1 MSFLPQY
8 IFLVKRISIKMTI
21 QELEFQMN
29 SKSSGAKFQECVHNI
44 QTFLSILILS

>member
-8 IFLVKRISIKMTI
+8 IFLVKRIIKMTI

-29 SKSSGAKFQECVHNI
+29 SKSSGTKFQECVHNI